1 MENMLGWLTEKIT
14 YLLNGGLVRVCKIL
28 ASQTSAFVIVAV
40 VGAYLLMLGNKET
53 GNKVISTTVIA
64 YLIVKVVSLAC

>member
-1 MENMLGWLTEKIT
+1 MENILGWLTEKIT
-14 YLLNGGLVRVCKIL
+14 YLLNGGLVGVCKIL

-53 GNKVISTTVIA
+53 GHKIISTTVIA